1 MPDQPNIPKKQKL
14 SAEEEF
20 RRTVDAARPHFKK
33 LKENKRKFIWINLS
47 IAALV
52 LVVLFFIISPYYES
66 TVTILPEY
74 GNKNTNIGQFSDL
87 AALAGVKVG
96 EGAPTEIY
104 QVLATSESVLEPV
117 IYKKY
122 STKEYKDSVNLIQY
136 FDIEPDNSLSP
147 KRQQRKMFIK
157 AYDKLSKNLLTTDL
171 DRITKVLNITV
182 TMPESDLSALVANN
196 VVKSLD
202 YYIRTK
208 RKSYASEQRFYI
220 EKRLLQVKDS
230 LTAAENKLKNF
241 REENRLVASPS
252 LLLVQGRLLR
262 NVDILQ
268 AVYIELNKQLEIAK
282 IDEIKETPV
291 LNVKELAKDPI
302 IKAGPK
308 RGIIFIAIMFTS
320 ILLSSLYFMF
330 RDEIKK
336 YYGIMKGSEKFEPKA
351 HQSSAEKD

>member
-1 MPDQPNIPKKQKL
+1 MPDQPNTPKKQKL

-20 RRTVDAARPHFKK
+20 RKTVNAARPHYLK
-33 LKENKRKFIWINLS
+33 LKENKWKFFWINLS
-47 IAALV
+47 IAVLTLV
-52 LVVLFFIISPYYES
+52 LLFFVVSPFYES
-66 TVTILPEY
+66 TVTILPDY
-74 GNKNTNIGQFSDL
+74 GNKNTNLSQLSDL
-87 AALAGVKVG
+87 AAMAGVKVG

-104 QVLATSESVLEPV
+104 QVLVTSESVLGPV

-136 FDIEPDNSLSP
+136 FDIKPDNSLSP
-147 KRQQRKMFIK
+147 KLQQRKMFIK
-157 AYDKLSKNLLTTDL
+157 AYKKLCEGHLTTDL
-171 DRITKVLNITV
+171 DRITKVLNVGV

-196 VVKSLD
+196 IVESLD
-202 YYIRTK
+202 NYVRTK

-230 LTAAENKLKNF
+230 LTNAENKLKNF
-241 REENRLVASPS
+241 REENRLVASPA
-252 LLLVQGRLLR
+252 LLLEQGRLLR
-262 NVDILQ
+262 NVDIMQ

-308 RGIIFIAIMFTS
+308 RGITFVVVMFIS
-320 ILLSSLYFMF
+320 VLLSGLFFMF

-336 YYGIMKGSEKFEPKA
+336 YYGIIKGREN
-351 HQSSAEKD
+351 

>member
-1 MPDQPNIPKKQKL
+1 MPEQPNIPKKPKL

-20 RRTVDAARPHFKK
+20 RKTVDAARPHFKR
-33 LKENKRKFIWINLS
+33 LIENRKKFLWINLS
-47 IAALV
+47 VAILTLV
-52 LVVLFFIISPYYES
+52 ILFFIVSPYYES
-66 TVTILPEY
+66 DVTILPEY
-74 GNKNTNIGQFSDL
+74 GNKNNSLGQIGDL

-104 QVLATSESVLEPV
+104 QVLITSESVLEPV

-122 STKEYKDSVNLIQY
+122 STEEYKDSVNLIQY
-136 FDIEPDNSLSP
+136 FEIKPDNSLSP
-147 KRQQRKMFIK
+147 GLRKRKMFLK
-157 AYDKLSKNLLTTDL
+157 AYKKLCEGNITTDL
-171 DRITKVLNITV
+171 DRITKVLDVKV

-196 VVKSLD
+196 IVESLD

-230 LTAAENKLKNF
+230 LSSAENKLKNF
-241 REENRLVASPS
+241 REENRLVASPA
-252 LLLVQGRLLR
+252 LLLEQARLLR
-262 NVDILQ
+262 NVDIMQ

-308 RGIIFIAIMFTS
+308 RGIIFVIIMFTS
-320 ILLSSLYFMF
+320 ILLSGLFFMF
-330 RDEIKK
+330 RDELRK
-336 YYGIMKGSEKFEPKA
+336 YYGIVRGK
-351 HQSSAEKD
+351 